1 MTTKELLRNGA
12 PPTDLEERARWAFGL
27 LGRRDLSRAE
37 DIWAPEAVD
46 HFLPVGDA
54 IGRDGIVEFF
64 EEMFAALPDL
74 EIEVERVLVS
84 APFLVVQWKGTGTFA
99 GGPFQGIRATGRRVE
114 FRGCDVVEM
123 NEDELVLENTIYWDN
138 LAFARQI
145 GMLPAKDSLADRLMT
160 RVFNGITWVRTFGG
174 RTLSV
179 S

>member
-1 MTTKELLRNGA
+1 MTTKELLRNEP
-12 PPTDLEERARWAFGL
+12 PPTDLEKLARWAFGL
-27 LGRRDLSRAE
+27 LGRQDLSRAE

-46 HFLPVGDA
+46 HFLPIGDA

-74 EIEVERVLVS
+74 EIEVEHVLVS
-84 APFLVVQWKGTGTFA
+84 APFLVVQWTGTGTFA
-99 GGPFQGIRATGRRVE
+99 GGPFQGIRPTGRRVE

-123 NEDELVLENTIYWDN
+123 SEDNLVLENTIYWDN

-145 GMLPAKDSLADRLMT
+145 GMLPAKGSLGDRLMT
-160 RVFNGITWVRTFGG
+160 RAFNGLTWVRTFGG